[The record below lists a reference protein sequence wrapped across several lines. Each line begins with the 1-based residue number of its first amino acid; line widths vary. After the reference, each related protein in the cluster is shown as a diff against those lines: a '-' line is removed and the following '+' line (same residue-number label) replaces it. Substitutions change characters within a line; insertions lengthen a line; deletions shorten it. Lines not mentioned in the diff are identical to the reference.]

1 VPIVSDDT
9 IKQMRN
15 ATKDHKSVLLFV
27 NSTNFLRTLRTDVI
41 KHTKQTRSN
50 ESSSIVFVEESG
62 K

>member
-1 VPIVSDDT
+1 VPIVSNDT

-15 ATKDHKSVLLFV
+15 AKDHKSVLLFV